1 MGEECNV
8 TEYGGRS
15 LSMHNELV
23 LCGQLKLR
31 IRIPLRI
38 VMVYVM
44 VYGVD
49 GVQYAY

>member
-1 MGEECNV
+1 MGQMGEECNV
-8 TEYGGRS
+8 TEYGRN

-38 VMVYVM
+38 VMVY
-44 VYGVD
+44 GVD